1 MERLVEGAREPSCFL
16 QWQREMREKD
26 LQEELTK
33 IERRHLEGQISHKE
47 AAIARARLM
56 ERNQET
62 AQLKKE
68 EVGEVHCTTAW
79 RRHLEKIK
87 RHFRAC
93 NDKGNQTKAWLFYTC
108 TLTRKNVLFCCR
120 QLSWCGDM
128 PRRGCRRRK
137 KWETWCNKWQRA
149 TRTQRRLKRSCR
161 NSRKV

>member
-16 QWQREMREKD
+16 QWQKEMREKD

-68 EVGEVHCTTAW
+68 EVGEDHRTTER
-79 RRHLEKIK
+79 RRHLEQITQ
-87 RHFRAC
+87 A
-93 NDKGNQTKAWLFYTC
+93 LS
-108 TLTRKNVLFCCR
+108 TL
-120 QLSWCGDM
+120 
-128 PRRGCRRRK
+128 
-137 KWETWCNKWQRA
+137 
-149 TRTQRRLKRSCR
+149 
-161 NSRKV
+161 